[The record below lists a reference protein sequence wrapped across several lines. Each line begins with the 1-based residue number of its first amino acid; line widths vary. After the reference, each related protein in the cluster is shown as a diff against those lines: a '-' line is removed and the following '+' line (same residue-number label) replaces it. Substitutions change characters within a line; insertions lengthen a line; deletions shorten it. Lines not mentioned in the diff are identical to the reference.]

1 MLRLTGFIIII
12 KILLTNQ
19 LTSTRHHVLPD
30 KEKKHPA
37 KRILNQNL
45 IISTPQ
51 ITNLYETQKKNY
63 MNVLNYTSGI

>member
-1 MLRLTGFIIII
+1 MLRLTGFIIIIII

-19 LTSTRHHVLPD
+19 LRSTRHHVLPD
-30 KEKKHPA
+30 KGKKHPA

-51 ITNLYETQKKNY
+51 ITNL
-63 MNVLNYTSGI
+63 